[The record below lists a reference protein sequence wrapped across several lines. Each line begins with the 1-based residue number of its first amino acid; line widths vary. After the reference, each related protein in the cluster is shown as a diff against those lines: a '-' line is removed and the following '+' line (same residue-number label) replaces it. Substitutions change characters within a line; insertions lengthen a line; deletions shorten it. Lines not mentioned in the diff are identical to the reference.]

1 MLLLVLAA
9 FIAMGRAWEQGWY
22 DDSGLWRMWDQT
34 WREWADA
41 TNWTVWENYM
51 YLSADTIQKWM
62 FWGDGEYYDFS
73 YETWRS
79 WDGKCTGYWKGQKKW
94 FECDPSKV
102 FDLETLVWVST
113 CNPSKIE
120 INSFQ
125 YSISTIWRL
134 PQFYVDPLSSEMIE
148 LGTIQYPYKSMRAI
162 TSDILNNFSH
172 KDVNI
177 TIYLK
182 ENSSIFISD
191 LTGYFLNITSVKFMS
206 YSTNSTVSTS

>member
-1 MLLLVLAA
+1 M
-9 FIAMGRAWEQGWY
+9 IY
-22 DDSGLWRMWDQT
+22 C
-34 WREWADA
+34 
-41 TNWTVWENYM
+41 
-51 YLSADTIQKWM
+51 TIQKWM

-102 FDLETLVWVST
+102 LDLETLVWVST

-120 INSFQ
+120 INSSQ

-148 LGTIQYPYKSMRAI
+148 LGTIHYPYKSMRAI